1 MSGLDGPSCNKTI
14 CPVCTPPRL
23 GLKVTVSSVS
33 SSLPTVLLFNVATKT
48 GLLLTT
54 LLIVIGAEPMFAKTT
69 DAVAG
74 SVGGVPCVGGVLK
87 ESVSASKTNT
97 LVAEIS

>member
-1 MSGLDGPSCNKTI
+1 M
-14 CPVCTPPRL
+14 
-23 GLKVTVSSVS
+23 
-33 SSLPTVLLFNVATKT
+33 LLFSVATKT

-74 SVGGVPCVGGVLK
+74 SVGGVPCVCGVLK
-87 ESVSASKTNT
+87 ESVSTPKTNT
-97 LVAEIS
+97 LAAEMS